1 MKCERTTVH
10 FLLPARE
17 RRSALLSETPLTTSA
32 FNFPL
37 PYFVELES
45 PTRRKVDSP
54 VSVVG
59 EPDPPQSAKC
69 LYINFGAINLR
80 DVRSQNSAGM
90 ARLHECVSYG

>member
-59 EPDPPQSAKC
+59 EPTPDLQEIPLTILLATPQ
-69 LYINFGAINLR
+69 NL
-80 DVRSQNSAGM
+80 SSELTYGEGM
-90 ARLHECVSYG
+90 LCQ